1 MWKIVFEKAKVRD
14 RTLNRA
20 SVYAQNTCT
29 GIPFW
34 CFIVNYAKFIR
45 RSFLK
50 NSTERLL
57 LIIALSI
64 VAKGA
69 QANET
74 VNYEARNKT
83 YVLI

>member
-45 RSFLK
+45 SFFK

-69 QANET
+69 LANEA